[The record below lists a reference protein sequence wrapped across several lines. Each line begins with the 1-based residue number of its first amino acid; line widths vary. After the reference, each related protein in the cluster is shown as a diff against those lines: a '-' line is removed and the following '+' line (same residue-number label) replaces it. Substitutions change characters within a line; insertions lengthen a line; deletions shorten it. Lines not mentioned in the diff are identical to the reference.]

1 MKIRETT
8 KTDLDNIFK
17 VEKRAFG
24 QDEEAD
30 LVKDL
35 LSDATAQPLCSLL
48 AFDGD
53 RAVGHILFT
62 AAKLENSPQSAVV
75 SILAPLAV
83 IPGYQKQ
90 GIGGQLIERG
100 LQLLTGSGV
109 ELVFVLGHPEYYP
122 RHGFKPAG
130 VLGFEAP
137 YPIPD
142 KDADAWMVQELQ
154 PGVIGRISGKVRCAE
169 MMDKPEYWRE

>member
-1 MKIRETT
+1 MEIRETT
-8 KTDLDNIFK
+8 DSDTGNMLW

-24 QDEEAD
+24 EDEEAN
-30 LVKDL
+30 LVNDL
-35 LSDATAQPLCSLL
+35 LADASARPLCSLL

-53 RAVGHILFT
+53 RAVGHIFFT
-62 AAKLENSPQSAVV
+62 AGRLENGPQSAVV

-83 IPGYQKQ
+83 IPEYQKQ

-100 LQLLTGSGV
+100 LQLLTGSDV
-109 ELVFVLGHPEYYP
+109 DLVFVLGHPEYYP

-130 VLGFEAP
+130 VQGFEAP

-154 PGVIGRISGKVRCAE
+154 PGVIGRVSGRVRCAE
-169 MMDKPEYWRE
+169 MLDKPEYWQE